1 MKSVC
6 FNYVVYVKST
16 PQNSL
21 SHFLPNACCLANS
34 PENWHNQST
43 QHMHAVKELCHYHT
57 RGMTCLGRNKTTE
70 TFIRFWISKAPNVT
84 SKLPVTKTCSTFHIS
99 RSHLY
104 RQKKYLHHL
113 SISGFLCLLPLRFP
127 VLEIFAIINMAL
139 ENVFKTG
146 VFKSLDKESIAFLS

>member
-1 MKSVC
+1 MKHLEGSQHHHRRKTANFGGWNTTTPQAVKSVC

-16 PQNSL
+16 PWNSL
-21 SHFLPNACCLANS
+21 SHFLLNACCLANS

-57 RGMTCLGRNKTTE
+57 GGMTCLGRKKTTE
-70 TFIRFWISKAPNVT
+70 TFIRFLISKAPKVT

-113 SISGFLCLLPLRFP
+113 SVSAFCVSFLW
-127 VLEIFAIINMAL
+127 
-139 ENVFKTG
+139 
-146 VFKSLDKESIAFLS
+146 DFLY